1 MLARPPEESE
11 VAEAEREAEGEA
23 EDYGTPPDSV
33 ATPSMGRMGRRI
45 GEEEEEEAE
54 EGRKRMDA
62 KGAEQR
68 EEEG

>member
-1 MLARPPEESE
+1 M
-11 VAEAEREAEGEA
+11 AEAEREAEGEA

-45 GEEEEEEAE
+45 GEEEEEAE